1 MPTGKPQPSQ
11 DSQATPT
18 VPARE
23 SSSGR
28 SSLSGPKIDLERMP
42 PLQRARL
49 DAAIMM
55 LVDYLVSASAQA

>member
-1 MPTGKPQPSQ
+1 MPTGKPQPLQ
-11 DSQATPT
+11 DSQADPA

-28 SSLSGPKIDLERMP
+28 SSLPEPKIDLERMH

-49 DAAIMM
+49 DAAVMM
-55 LVDYLVSASAQA
+55 LVDYLVSASAEA